1 MNFGSID
8 SPWRR
13 NKNDLRAS
21 FPGVRDR
28 LFSMVHQTGLEPAR
42 DSPCAPKAHA
52 YTYFAT
58 GACVVL
64 GADGFLS
71 AGLCRLVRTLLGKGD
86 ERLSNF
92 STFADNFSET
102 FGISTG
108 KWACPHLLLSA
119 PCLNLPL
126 TMGILTGRNPGE
138 LEILSLTCLP
148 FHHRRSEV
156 IISVQRERKN
166 KEKRL
171 SF

>member
-1 MNFGSID
+1 M
-8 SPWRR
+8 PW
-13 NKNDLRAS
+13 
-21 FPGVRDR
+21 
-28 LFSMVHQTGLEPAR
+28 TGLEPAR
-42 DSPCAPKAHA
+42 CSHVTLRRTRIPIPPLVRVWCWMRTDFCPHVFCW
-52 YTYFAT
+52 
-58 GACVVL
+58 
-64 GADGFLS
+64 
-71 AGLCRLVRTLLGKGD
+71 LVRTLFGKGN

-102 FGISTG
+102 LGISRG